1 MSKFSTSWNLLKDSW
16 QVLMRDKEIMLFPIA
31 SGIACFLVLL
41 TFILPW
47 IAASALNWRGMLRDQ
62 SDSVML
68 VLLFFYYLCNFFVM
82 VFFNAA
88 LVDFVVTRLRGGE
101 PTVGGS
107 LRAAV
112 ACLPQIAVWSL
123 ISATVGVILDWLSE
137 RAGFIARIAISL
149 VGVAWTLLT
158 YFVVPFMVIDRR
170 GALDAIGD
178 SKELLRRTW
187 GQQIISGV
195 GFGLVGFL
203 LLLPGIALLI
213 AAILGVSMSR
223 GSGWEFWVMLGVAA
237 VLYLVALG
245 VVLSTLKAIFGAALY
260 LFATSG
266 KTPDG
271 FFEDDLRGAI
281 KPA

>member
-16 QVLMRDKEIMLFPIA
+16 RVLMRDKEIMLFPMA
-31 SGIACFLVLL
+31 SGIACLLVLL
-41 TFILPW
+41 TFAVPW
-47 IAASALNWRGMLRDQ
+47 LGATALSWRGVLRGQ
-62 SDSVML
+62 SDSVMF
-68 VLLFFYYLCNFFVM
+68 VLLFLYYLCNFFVV

-101 PTVGGS
+101 PTIRGS

-123 ISATVGVILDWLSE
+123 ISATVGVVLQWLSQ
-137 RAGFIARIAISL
+137 RAGFITRIAISL
-149 VGVAWTLLT
+149 VGVAWALLT
-158 YFVVPFMVIDRR
+158 YFVIPFIVIDRR

-178 SKELLRRTW
+178 SKELLRKTW
-187 GQQIISGV
+187 GQQVISGV

-203 LLLPGIALLI
+203 LVLPGIAVLI
-213 AAILGVSMSR
+213 ASIFGVLMAN
-223 GSGWEFWVMLGVAA
+223 GAGWEFWGLLAVAA
-237 VLYLVALG
+237 VLYFVALG

-266 KTPDG
+266 ETPNG
-271 FFEDDLRGAI
+271 FLADDLRGAI

>member
-1 MSKFSTSWNLLKDSW
+1 
-16 QVLMRDKEIMLFPIA
+16 VL
-31 SGIACFLVLL
+31 
-41 TFILPW
+41 
-47 IAASALNWRGMLRDQ
+47 RGQ
-62 SDSVML
+62 SDSVMF
-68 VLLFFYYLCNFFVM
+68 VLLFLYYLCNFFVV

-112 ACLPQIAVWSL
+112 ACLPKIAAWSL
-123 ISATVGVILDWLSE
+123 ISATVGVVLQWLSE

-149 VGVAWTLLT
+149 VGVAWALLT
-158 YFVVPFMVIDRR
+158 YFVIPFIVIDRR

-178 SKELLRRTW
+178 SKELLRKTW
-187 GQQIISGV
+187 GQQVISGV

-203 LLLPGIALLI
+203 LVLPGIAVLI
-213 AAILGVSMSR
+213 ASIFGVLMAN
-223 GSGWEFWVMLGVAA
+223 GAGWEFWGLLAVAA
-237 VLYLVALG
+237 VLYFVALG

-266 KTPDG
+266 ETPNG
-271 FFEDDLRGAI
+271 FLADDLRGAI